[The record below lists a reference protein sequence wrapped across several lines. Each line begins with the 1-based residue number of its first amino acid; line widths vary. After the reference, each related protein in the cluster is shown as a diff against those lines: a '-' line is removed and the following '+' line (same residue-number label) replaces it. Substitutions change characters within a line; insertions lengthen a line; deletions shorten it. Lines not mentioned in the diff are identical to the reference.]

1 MADPRRRFA
10 DIFFHGWKS
19 SLAALIAGMAVSV
32 LLFGFWMPYWRIA
45 DQDMILA
52 YQGLLFNDG
61 RAQDYFDH
69 PGYLSYLAIGAWYRL
84 LHLAGVLQTHALS
97 ELPAATDAPAF
108 NQAWQHL
115 IEAGRA
121 LSFIFGAVF
130 VYVYATLVRRI
141 VGDWRLALVAA
152 VALAYSG
159 GFAMHI
165 RMMRTE
171 LLSSAFVTTALLLV
185 LVAARED
192 RSLRRNV
199 LLMLAG
205 LCSALAVAA
214 KVQAILPALAIPVI
228 ALAFGCRLR
237 ETDDQARRLGT
248 SGAVAALIV
257 AIAAAAG
264 YPAAALLLR
273 GTAGLA
279 EFAMYHPLGGGL
291 SGVYQWCIAL
301 LVAAAM
307 LTYAVVWRV
316 RPIDTIAALGSVTLG
331 LAIGVLSLDL
341 RYDLHNVVAV
351 ANPIEHMF
359 VFASAGAS
367 AFANQSQ
374 LVGSALFATFA
385 SAVVKV
391 LAMHTFV
398 LSTSARPTLL
408 LEWFTIVGAIIL
420 WRRGER
426 SLPLQVGLLVSIVW
440 ALDAVFTF
448 RGLQI
453 AYFVYTD
460 PLLILAAVLVLS
472 HLPDLQ
478 NRPSLQRRALA
489 ALAVYVVWAHLEPV
503 KHALTR
509 GEPQESCKW
518 FPDLIPRVEHFPFCN
533 T

>member
-1 MADPRRRFA
+1 
-10 DIFFHGWKS
+10 
-19 SLAALIAGMAVSV
+19 
-32 LLFGFWMPYWRIA
+32 
-45 DQDMILA
+45 
-52 YQGLLFNDG
+52 
-61 RAQDYFDH
+61 
-69 PGYLSYLAIGAWYRL
+69 
-84 LHLAGVLQTHALS
+84 
-97 ELPAATDAPAF
+97 
-108 NQAWQHL
+108 
-115 IEAGRA
+115 
-121 LSFIFGAVF
+121 
-130 VYVYATLVRRI
+130 
-141 VGDWRLALVAA
+141 
-152 VALAYSG
+152 
-159 GFAMHI
+159 
-165 RMMRTE
+165 
-171 LLSSAFVTTALLLV
+171 
-185 LVAARED
+185 
-192 RSLRRNV
+192 
-199 LLMLAG
+199 
-205 LCSALAVAA
+205 
-214 KVQAILPALAIPVI
+214 
-228 ALAFGCRLR
+228 
-237 ETDDQARRLGT
+237 
-248 SGAVAALIV
+248 
-257 AIAAAAG
+257 
-264 YPAAALLLR
+264 
-273 GTAGLA
+273 
-279 EFAMYHPLGGGL
+279 
-291 SGVYQWCIAL
+291 
-301 LVAAAM
+301 M

-478 NRPSLQRRALA
+478 NRPSLQRSALA

-518 FPDLIPRVEHFPFCN
+518 FPAMIPRVERFPFCN